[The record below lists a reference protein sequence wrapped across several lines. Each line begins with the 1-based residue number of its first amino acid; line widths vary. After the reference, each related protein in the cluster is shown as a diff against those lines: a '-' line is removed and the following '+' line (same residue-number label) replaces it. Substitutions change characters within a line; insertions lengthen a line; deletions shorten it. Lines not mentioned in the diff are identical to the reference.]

1 MATQPRSGGT
11 VNRLIVG
18 LANVS
23 MAVAALGVLAMC
35 LLVTGAVVVRYVF
48 NWPVVWVPEI
58 VGYLMVALVF
68 LALGETMLAGRHIK
82 IDLVVGRLPRR
93 LRDVVELLTLTLS
106 VGVAGFFTWHGLN
119 TMLRSLDYGRRDAFG
134 ALNMPLWIPQM
145 AMPIGLSI
153 LTLVAILL
161 ACRKLR
167 DVLYGSGPDDSESD
181 PQVGSTQFEAPS
193 RRGGV
198 ARRPRWRGTPERGRR
213 STRTCLTAERPA

>member
-1 MATQPRSGGT
+1 METQPRSGGT

-18 LANVS
+18 LAKLS

-82 IDLVVGRLPRR
+82 IDLVVSRLPRR

-106 VGVAGFFTWHGLN
+106 VGVAGFFAWHGVN
-119 TMLRSLDYGRRDAFG
+119 TMLRSLEYGRRDAFG
-134 ALNMPLWIPQM
+134 ALNLPLWIPQL
-145 AMPIGLSI
+145 ALPIGLSV
-153 LTLVAILL
+153 LTLVVVLL
-161 ACRKLR
+161 AYGKLR
-167 DVLYGSGPDDSESD
+167 EVLHRSGPDS
-181 PQVGSTQFEAPS
+181 QVE
-193 RRGGV
+193 GG
-198 ARRPRWRGTPERGRR
+198 PM
-213 STRTCLTAERPA
+213 

>member
-1 MATQPRSGGT
+1 MEEQPRSGGT

-93 LRDVVELLTLTLS
+93 LRDIVELFTLTLS
-106 VGVAGFFTWHGLN
+106 VGVAGFFSWHGLD

-153 LTLVAILL
+153 LTLVAVLL

-167 DVLYGSGPDDSESD
+167 EVLYGSHSDDSGSD
-181 PQVGSTQFEAPS
+181 PQIGSTQF
-193 RRGGV
+193 
-198 ARRPRWRGTPERGRR
+198 
-213 STRTCLTAERPA
+213 

>member
-1 MATQPRSGGT
+1 MATQPRSGGA
-11 VNRLIVG
+11 VHRLIVS
-18 LANVS
+18 LANLT

-48 NWPVVWVPEI
+48 DWPVVWVPEI

-82 IDLVVGRLPRR
+82 IDLLVGRMPQR

-106 VGVAGFFTWHGLN
+106 VGVAGFFAWHGLD

-134 ALNMPLWIPQM
+134 ALNLPLWIPQI
-145 AMPIGLSI
+145 ALPVGLSV
-153 LTLVAILL
+153 LTLVVLLL

-167 DVLYGSGPDDSESD
+167 EVLYGPGPDDSGSE
-181 PQVGSTQFEAPS
+181 PQVGSTQF
-193 RRGGV
+193 
-198 ARRPRWRGTPERGRR
+198 
-213 STRTCLTAERPA
+213 

>member
-1 MATQPRSGGT
+1 METRPRPGGIAD
-11 VNRLIVG
+11 RLIVG
-18 LANVS
+18 LAKLS

-35 LLVTGAVVVRYVF
+35 LLVTGAVVVRYIF

-106 VGVAGFFTWHGLN
+106 VGVAGFFAWHGAN

-134 ALNMPLWIPQM
+134 ALNMPLWIPQV
-145 AMPIGLSI
+145 ALPVGLSV
-153 LTLVAILL
+153 LTLVVVML

-167 DVLYGSGPDDSESD
+167 EVLYGSDSDDVESETRIE
-181 PQVGSTQFEAPS
+181 GTQF
-193 RRGGV
+193 
-198 ARRPRWRGTPERGRR
+198 
-213 STRTCLTAERPA
+213 

>member
-1 MATQPRSGGT
+1 MNTQPPSGGA
-11 VNRLIVG
+11 VGRLIVG
-18 LANVS
+18 LAKLS
-23 MAVAALGVLAMC
+23 MAVAALGVMAMC

-82 IDLVVGRLPRR
+82 IDLVVGRLPQR

-106 VGVAGFFTWHGLN
+106 VGVAGFFAWHGLN

-134 ALNMPLWIPQM
+134 ALNMPLWIPQI
-145 AMPIGLSI
+145 ALPIGLSV
-153 LTLVAILL
+153 LTLVVILL

-167 DVLYGSGPDDSESD
+167 GVLYGSASDDDGSD
-181 PQVGSTQFEAPS
+181 SQVG
-193 RRGGV
+193 G
-198 ARRPRWRGTPERGRR
+198 ARY
-213 STRTCLTAERPA
+213 

>member
-1 MATQPRSGGT
+1 MDTQLRSGGT

-35 LLVTGAVVVRYVF
+35 LLVTGAVVVRSIF

-93 LRDVVELLTLTLS
+93 IRDVVELLTLTLS
-106 VGVAGFFTWHGLN
+106 VGVAGFFAWHGLD

-134 ALNMPLWIPQM
+134 ALNMPLWIPQI
-145 AMPIGLSI
+145 ALPIGLSI

-167 DVLYGSGPDDSESD
+167 EVLYGSGADESGSD
-181 PQVGSTQFEAPS
+181 PQVGSTQF
-193 RRGGV
+193 
-198 ARRPRWRGTPERGRR
+198 
-213 STRTCLTAERPA
+213 